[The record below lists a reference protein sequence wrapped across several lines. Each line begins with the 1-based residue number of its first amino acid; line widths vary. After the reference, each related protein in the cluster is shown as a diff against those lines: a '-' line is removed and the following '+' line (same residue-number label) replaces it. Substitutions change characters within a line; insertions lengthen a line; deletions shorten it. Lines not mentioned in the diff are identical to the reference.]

1 MTDSG
6 SRRGAA
12 NLAPI
17 LMILAFAAMAGL
29 LFWLN
34 QESAEFE
41 DVPVPQEDTTAV
53 ADTAGTGSA
62 QTVSAME
69 LRTGTASY
77 MGQMVRVSG
86 VPVAM
91 SVGDEIFMIDLGEGD
106 TQALFPV
113 HLDSVLTARGEAAP
127 PSGAT
132 VTVAGTVQAVNDSIV
147 TAWLEAGA
155 ITEGD
160 RPIVEY
166 ATHYVDARRI
176 EVGGDGASGSGSG
189 AGGP

>member
-1 MTDSG
+1 
-6 SRRGAA
+6 
-12 NLAPI
+12 
-17 LMILAFAAMAGL
+17 MILAFAAMAGL

-41 DVPVPQEDTTAV
+41 DVPVPQEDTAAV
-53 ADTAGTGSA
+53 AVEDTAGTGAA
-62 QTVSAME
+62 QAVTAME

-91 SVGDEIFMIDLGEGD
+91 NVGDEIFMIDLGEGD

-132 VTVAGTVQAVNDSIV
+132 VTVAGTVQPVNDSIV
-147 TAWLEAGA
+147 TAWLDAGA
-155 ITEGD
+155 ISEGD

-176 EVGGDGASGSGSG
+176 QAESGSGSG
-189 AGGP
+189 SGGAGAGAGSGDGSP